1 MEYGVF
7 SGLGIF
13 FVGIAM
19 GLPLAWVFL
28 GSALVSLLVI
38 QGSFTFMPGTFY
50 HAIDNYVLMAIA
62 FFIFAGNLIA
72 ESGIAQRLV
81 RLSYAI
87 VGRVRGG
94 LVDVGILAAVFMG
107 ALTGSSIPVIAALI
121 PILVPGLEKLGY
133 ERKYVTAVLCSS
145 SFLGYLIPPSVP
157 ALLYCM
163 IAQQSVGAAFLATVF
178 PGLLLAG
185 GYILVNTFMCH
196 KYYKP
201 TKETVQLPTSLGG
214 TVKEIGASFWAA
226 LPALGCPLIVLV
238 GIYGGIFT
246 TNEAGAVAV
255 LYTAIV
261 GFFMYREMTVR
272 GFWNSSHTTIMTMGM
287 LALLMGFGIVFTRL
301 LIREGVGEMLTQFI
315 LSISTNKYAIL
326 FMINILILILG
337 MFVDGLPI
345 MIIVVP
351 LLMPLVK
358 ELDVNLIH
366 LGAIIIVNVG
376 LGVVTPPYA
385 ISIFVGSRLGN
396 VPYEEL
402 VPPMMVYLLLVGL
415 PVLFLTTYIP
425 WLSCWLPTVV
435 MGLKIVGPW

>member
-1 MEYGVF
+1 
-7 SGLGIF
+7 
-13 FVGIAM
+13 
-19 GLPLAWVFL
+19 
-28 GSALVSLLVI
+28 
-38 QGSFTFMPGTFY
+38 
-50 HAIDNYVLMAIA
+50 
-62 FFIFAGNLIA
+62 
-72 ESGIAQRLV
+72 
-81 RLSYAI
+81 
-87 VGRVRGG
+87 
-94 LVDVGILAAVFMG
+94 
-107 ALTGSSIPVIAALI
+107 
-121 PILVPGLEKLGY
+121 
-133 ERKYVTAVLCSS
+133 
-145 SFLGYLIPPSVP
+145 
-157 ALLYCM
+157 M
-163 IAQQSVGAAFLATVF
+163 IAQQSVGAAFLSTVF

-185 GYILVNTFMCH
+185 GYILVNTFMCN

-201 TKETVQLPTSLGG
+201 TKETVQFPTTLAG
-214 TVKEIGASFWAA
+214 TVKEVGASFWAA

-255 LYTAIV
+255 FYTAIV
-261 GFFMYREMTVR
+261 GFFMYREMTLR
-272 GFWNSSHTTIMTMGM
+272 GFWNSSQTTIVTMGM

-301 LIREGVGEMLTQFI
+301 LISEGVGEMLTQFI

-376 LGVVTPPYA
+376 LVVVTPPYA

-425 WLSCWLPTVV
+425 WLACWLPTVV
-435 MGLKIVGPW
+435 MGAKIVGPW